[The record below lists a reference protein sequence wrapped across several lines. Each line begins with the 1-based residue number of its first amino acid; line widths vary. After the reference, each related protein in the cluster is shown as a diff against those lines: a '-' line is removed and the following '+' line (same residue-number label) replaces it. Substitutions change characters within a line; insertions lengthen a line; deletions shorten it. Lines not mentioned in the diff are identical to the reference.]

1 MKNFEKYEKEIKKIG
16 ICNIAYTNGELK
28 LCRDA
33 NCTDCIFNRGEGG
46 DCNTFDITRWLYEE
60 YQKPKIKIPL
70 ATKVILESLNDR
82 WEWIAKDKDNCVVSF
97 ENKPTKG
104 IKIWNDKKMMGR
116 TLSRLNYTFKNDLFD
131 FLSWEDEEPTNI
143 RELLENC
150 EVINDE

>member
-1 MKNFEKYEKEIKKIG
+1 MKNFEAYETDIRIIGLKKLAMSKNTG
-16 ICNIAYTNGELK
+16 RLNSCNSLD
-28 LCRDA
+28 CRECA
-33 NCTDCIFNRGEGG
+33 FLNKKNCDKSRVN
-46 DCNTFDITRWLYEE
+46 WLYEE

-104 IKIWNDKKMMGR
+104 INIWNDKKMMGR

-131 FLSWEDEEPTNI
+131 FLSWKDEEPTNI